1 VVARQDTSAARVHLE
16 TLTSCS
22 LSKAEVPVFRQQH
35 LVSADSHVIASPQML
50 GLPNLSDVWRVLKE
64 ADLNKL
70 RREAECP
77 FQVLS
82 AGPLGSLLQSAV
94 PRLESSG
101 RSNEDSSK
109 DWDQDDPDLW
119 CLQSTR
125 YEPPAE
131 PRNCAISPDFVPLT
145 VFYCCTTVLLQYE
158 IRVATRSSTLPRVAG
173 SYVGTTLPAPE
184 PTPQPELGLMQ
195 ASQTAGAHC

>member
-35 LVSADSHVIASPQML
+35 LASADSHVIASPQML

-94 PRLESSG
+94 PRLESSAG
-101 RSNEDSSK
+101 RMRTHRRTGTK
-109 DWDQDDPDLW
+109 T
-119 CLQSTR
+119 TR
-125 YEPPAE
+125 ICGVFKVPGTSRRPSH
-131 PRNCAISPDFVPLT
+131 AIVPS
-145 VFYCCTTVLLQYE
+145 
-158 IRVATRSSTLPRVAG
+158 RRTLCP
-173 SYVGTTLPAPE
+173 
-184 PTPQPELGLMQ
+184 
-195 ASQTAGAHC
+195 